1 MPAGTEAPYD
11 GPVTG
16 TAKLASTALLFA
28 VALGIL
34 ALAAAT
40 HSAVPLF
47 FMWLPLLGVP
57 LVLVRPGPGHSP
69 PAAAPQAQE
78 SDEGETDA

>member
-1 MPAGTEAPYD
+1 M
-11 GPVTG
+11 TG
-16 TAKLASTALLFA
+16 TAKLAATALLFA

-34 ALAAAT
+34 AIATAT

-57 LVLVRPGPGHSP
+57 FVLVRPEPGQSP
-69 PAAAPQAQE
+69 PAAPGDQDGDQNEPEA
-78 SDEGETDA
+78 